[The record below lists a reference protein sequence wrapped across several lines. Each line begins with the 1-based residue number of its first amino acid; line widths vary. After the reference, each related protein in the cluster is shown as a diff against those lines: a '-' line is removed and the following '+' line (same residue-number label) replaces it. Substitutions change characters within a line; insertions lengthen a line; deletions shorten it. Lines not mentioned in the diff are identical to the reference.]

1 MTEARARRRSPHPP
15 AHASIPQRH
24 EQAPRPGD
32 VVASHYRWC
41 VGCGADHPAGLR
53 LRVVAGEG
61 MTMTSTLD
69 VGDYHQGA
77 PGLAH
82 GGIIATAMDEAMG
95 ALNRLLLV
103 PVVTVHLEVDYV
115 RPVPV
120 GTTLRIHAE
129 ISGQVGRKVYTAARA
144 RLGGEHGPVAV
155 EAAAL
160 FLQVPLEHFVE
171 HGSAE
176 HIQAAIRER
185 PGGAAAWQREVSP

>member
-1 MTEARARRRSPHPP
+1 MR
-15 AHASIPQRH
+15 
-24 EQAPRPGD
+24 
-32 VVASHYRWC
+32 
-41 VGCGADHPAGLR
+41 
-53 LRVVAGEG
+53 
-61 MTMTSTLD
+61 STLE

-120 GTTLRIHAE
+120 GTTVDIHAA
-129 ISGQVGRKVYTAARA
+129 IVGQVGRKVYTAAKA
-144 RLGGEHGPVAV
+144 RLGGPEGAVAV

-160 FLQVPLEHFVE
+160 FLQVPLEHFVA

-176 HIQAAIRER
+176 HIEAAIRER
-185 PGGAAAWQREVSP
+185 PGGAAAWQREVNP

>member
-1 MTEARARRRSPHPP
+1 MSDGRGRRSPYPP
-15 AHASIPQRH
+15 EGASIPQRH
-24 EQAPRPGD
+24 AQAPVPGD
-32 VVASHYRWC
+32 TVVSHYRWC
-41 VGCGADHPAGLR
+41 VGCGADHPAGLHM
-53 LRVVAGEG
+53 RVTAGEG
-61 MTMTSTLD
+61 MTMLSTLE

-82 GGIIATAMDEAMG
+82 GGVIATAMDEAMG

-120 GTTLRIHAE
+120 GTTLH
-129 ISGQVGRKVYTAARA
+129 ISTHIAGQVGRKVYTSGQARIDGA
-144 RLGGEHGPVAV
+144 DGPVAV

-160 FLQVPLEHFVE
+160 LLQVPLEHFVQ
-171 HGSAE
+171 HGNAE

-185 PGGAAAWQREVSP
+185 PGGVAAWQREVNP